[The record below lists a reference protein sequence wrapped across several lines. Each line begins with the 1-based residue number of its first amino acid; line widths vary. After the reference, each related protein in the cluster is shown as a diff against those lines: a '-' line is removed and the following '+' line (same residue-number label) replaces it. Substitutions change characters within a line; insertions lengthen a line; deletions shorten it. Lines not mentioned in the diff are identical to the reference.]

1 MTADQKSNEARNDEL
16 TAADTAD
23 ELTEASTA
31 EELTDAE
38 TEGTATQTET
48 EIEPAWI
55 TSPPARR
62 GIWSRVGIGVLA
74 GLLIASCGLT
84 VWLFFHTYRPDQQ
97 TGKAASDTA
106 LSAAKDG
113 TVAVLS
119 YSPDNLDKD
128 LDSAKSHLTGDFLT
142 YYSQFTDQVVRPAVK
157 TKQVSTSANV
167 VRAAVSEM
175 QPDQAKVLVF
185 VNQTTTS
192 SDRVEPSQSAS
203 SVIVTLKKVDDKW
216 LISAFDPV

>member
-1 MTADQKSNEARNDEL
+1 MSDQKSNEARNDEL
-16 TAADTAD
+16 AEADTIR
-23 ELTEASTA
+23 EHTEAETA
-31 EELTDAE
+31 EELTHAE
-38 TEGTATQTET
+38 SADVEGAEPGTES
-48 EIEPAWI
+48 PWI
-55 TSPPARR
+55 TPPPARR
-62 GIWSRVGIGVLA
+62 GIWSRIGIGVLA
-74 GLLIASCGLT
+74 ALLVASCGLT
-84 VWLFFHTYRPDQQ
+84 AWLYFHTYRPDQQ
-97 TGKAASDTA
+97 TGTAASDTA

-119 YSPDNLDKD
+119 YSPENLDKD

-157 TKQVSTSANV
+157 TKQVSTSANI

-175 QPDQAKVLVF
+175 HPDQAKVLVF

-192 SDRVEPSQSAS
+192 SDRNEPSQSAS